1 MTLIQIAQNYSQMIY
16 TLLLLADNGRKLFY
30 TLHIRNVTMKYDSQ
44 SGPIGNYFCQ
54 AYAVN
59 STKYEKE
66 HGFYINVIQG
76 RISYGL

>member
-1 MTLIQIAQNYSQMIY
+1 MTLIQIAQNHSQMIY

-44 SGPIGNYFCQ
+44 SGPIGYYFCQ

-59 STKYEKE
+59 STKYEE

-76 RISYGL
+76 IISYGL